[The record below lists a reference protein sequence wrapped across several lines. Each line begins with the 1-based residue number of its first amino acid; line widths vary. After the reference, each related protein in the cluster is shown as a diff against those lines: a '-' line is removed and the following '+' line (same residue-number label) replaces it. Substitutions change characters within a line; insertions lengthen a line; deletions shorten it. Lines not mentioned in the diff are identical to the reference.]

1 MILTYTK
8 IMIRHEE
15 FYLLP
20 QKAVYRPVQKQ
31 LIIADIHLG
40 KASHF
45 RKKGIAMPVQS
56 HLRDIDKL
64 QFLLNKWAPETV
76 IILGDLFHSEY
87 NNEWLWFKSL
97 LRENPTVQFILLQG
111 NHDILP
117 RGTYKIPNLLHIG
130 LLEEQHYLF
139 SHHPLSDIPKLNIC
153 GHVHPGVKVSG
164 IAKQSVTLPCF
175 YITESHFIVPAFGD
189 LTGLKLMEI
198 TEDAMFYLVTENS
211 VVLL

>member
-8 IMIRHEE
+8 IVIRHEE

-20 QKAVYRPVQKQ
+20 QRAVYRPVQKQ
-31 LIIADIHLG
+31 LIISDIHLG

-45 RKKGIAMPVQS
+45 RKQGIPMPPQS

-64 QFLLNKWAPETV
+64 QFLIHKWAPETV

-97 LRENPTVQFILLQG
+97 LRENASVQFILLKG

-117 RGTYKIPNLLHIG
+117 RGTYKIANLLSIG
-130 LLEEQHYLF
+130 LLEELHYTF
-139 SHHPLSDIPKLNIC
+139 SHHPLQDTTKLNIC
-153 GHVHPGVKVSG
+153 GHVHPGIRVSG

-175 YITESHFIVPAFGD
+175 YLSNSHFILPAFGD
-189 LTGLKLMEI
+189 LTGLKVIEKE
-198 TEDAMFYLVTENS
+198 EDSMYYLITENS

>member
-8 IMIRHEE
+8 IVIKHEE

-31 LIIADIHLG
+31 LILADIHLG

-45 RKKGIAMPVQS
+45 RKKGIAMPPQS

-64 QFLLNKWAPETV
+64 QFLLRKWQPETV
-76 IILGDLFHSEY
+76 VILGDLFHSEY
-87 NNEWLWFKSL
+87 NNEWLWFKSM
-97 LRENPTVQFILLQG
+97 LRENSKVQFILLEG

-117 RGTYKIPNLLHIG
+117 RGTYKIPNLLHID
-130 LLEEQHYLF
+130 LLEEQHYVF
-139 SHHPLSDIPKLNIC
+139 SHHPLDRCAKMNIC
-153 GHVHPGVKVSG
+153 GHVHPGIQVTGV
-164 IAKQSVTLPCF
+164 ARQSLTLPCF
-175 YITESHFIVPAFGD
+175 YLSPTHFILPAFGD
-189 LTGLKLMEI
+189 LTGLKIMEK
-198 TEDAMFYLVTENS
+198 EEEVMYYLVTDNS